1 MFGSRNKRGKS
12 QGHADLATA
21 LASAVGPTQATIRFT
36 RDGNILH
43 ANENFLGTMG
53 YALDQ
58 VVGQH
63 HSMFVT
69 PD

>member
-1 MFGSRNKRGKS
+1 M
-12 QGHADLATA
+12 
-21 LASAVGPTQATIRFT
+21 GPTQATIRFT